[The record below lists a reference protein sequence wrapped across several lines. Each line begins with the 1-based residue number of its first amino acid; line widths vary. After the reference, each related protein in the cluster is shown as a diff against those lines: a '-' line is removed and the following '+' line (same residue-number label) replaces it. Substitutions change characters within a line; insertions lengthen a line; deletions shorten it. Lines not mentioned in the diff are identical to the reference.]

1 MTTQVLR
8 ETPIALKP
16 ALSTRELLKPYSTLL
31 ALVVLM
37 FLFELAGRIW
47 TYEVKSMVLAALS
60 GEEAL
65 DFGALGRSLASSLT
79 SSEASFFT
87 SRNLTN
93 LSLQVAI
100 NGILAIGMTM
110 VILTAGIDLG
120 VGSVVALCGI
130 GLGLAQAK
138 WNWPLP
144 LSLAFAAAIGA
155 SVGSVNGF
163 LISRF
168 RIPPF
173 VVTLGFLVIARGLA
187 LIFSGS
193 SAISPLSDEVQ
204 FLGGG
209 FVTPWILVGA
219 LVLGLV
225 VTKVFSRAPLRSSSG
240 ADTAARLAA
249 AASATASG
257 SGLDAAKTAPPVP
270 AAAKADAAAAKQK
283 SLLEYAV
290 GGALFLALTG
300 LALWAFFTDRG
311 LPVPVLILI
320 VCASIGIFVLQKTTF
335 GRGLYALGGNETAA
349 LLSGIPVQRIK
360 FTVYLIM
367 GLLAGIAGIIL
378 SGRLNS
384 ATPTEGQ
391 LMELDAIAA
400 VVIGGTSLQGGVGR
414 IQGSIIGAFIIGVL
428 NNGMDMLELS
438 TDYQMVM
445 KGLIIVFAVYSD
457 SRSKRGVGR

>member
-8 ETPIALKP
+8 DTVTIKKP

-37 FLFELAGRIW
+37 FLFELTGRVW
-47 TYEVKSMVLAALS
+47 TSEVKSMVLGALS
-60 GEEAL
+60 GEAAL
-65 DFGALGRSLASSLT
+65 DIDALGRSVLSSLT
-79 SSEASFFT
+79 STDAAFFT

-93 LSLQVAI
+93 LTLQVSI

-120 VGSVVALCGI
+120 IGSVVALCGI
-130 GLGLAQAK
+130 CLGLAQAK
-138 WNWPLP
+138 WAWPLP
-144 LSLAFAAAIGA
+144 ASLAFAAAVGA

-209 FVTPWILVGA
+209 FVTPWFLVGA
-219 LVLGLV
+219 LVLGV
-225 VTKVFSRAPLRSSSG
+225 VASTLFSRASLRSSSG

-249 AASATASG
+249 SNTVQAEVKTSPKGAS
-257 SGLDAAKTAPPVP
+257 LV
-270 AAAKADAAAAKQK
+270 
-283 SLLEYAV
+283 EWAV
-290 GGALFLALTG
+290 GGTLFLALAS
-300 LALWAFFTDRG
+300 LALWTFFTDRG

-320 VCASIGIFVLQKTTF
+320 ICAAIGMFVLQKTTF

-457 SRSKRGVGR
+457 SRSKHK

>member
-1 MTTQVLR
+1 MTNHAMREPVTFYKPTQSVR
-8 ETPIALKP
+8 D
-16 ALSTRELLKPYSTLL
+16 LLKPYSTLL
-31 ALVVLM
+31 ALVILM
-37 FLFELAGRIW
+37 VLFELTGRVW
-47 TYEVKSMVLAALS
+47 NSDVKSLVLGWVTGETASLDIDATARALVR
-60 GEEAL
+60 G
-65 DFGALGRSLASSLT
+65 LT
-79 SSEASFFT
+79 SADATFFT

-93 LSLQVAI
+93 LTLQVSI

-120 VGSVVALCGI
+120 IGSVVALCGI
-130 GLGLAQAK
+130 GLGVAQAK

-144 LSLAFAAAIGA
+144 ASLAFAAAIGA

-163 LISRF
+163 LISSF
-168 RIPPF
+168 KIPPF

-209 FVTPWILVGA
+209 FVTPWILVGV
-219 LVLGLV
+219 LTLGLV
-225 VTKVFSRAPLRSSSG
+225 GGALFSKASRG
-240 ADTAARLAA
+240 TDKAA
-249 AASATASG
+249 AASAAPKASASG
-257 SGLDAAKTAPPVP
+257 AASVVELVVGGVLFSGL
-270 AAAKADAAAAKQK
+270 
-283 SLLEYAV
+283 S
-290 GGALFLALTG
+290 G
-300 LALWAFFTDRG
+300 LALWTFFTDRG

-320 VCASIGIFVLQKTTF
+320 ICASIGMFVLGRTTF

-349 LLSGIPVQRIK
+349 LLSGIPVKRIK
-360 FTVYLIM
+360 FTVYLVM
-367 GLLAGIAGIIL
+367 GLLAGVASIVL

-445 KGLIIVFAVYSD
+445 KGLIIVFAVWSD
-457 SRSKRGVGR
+457 SSKKK